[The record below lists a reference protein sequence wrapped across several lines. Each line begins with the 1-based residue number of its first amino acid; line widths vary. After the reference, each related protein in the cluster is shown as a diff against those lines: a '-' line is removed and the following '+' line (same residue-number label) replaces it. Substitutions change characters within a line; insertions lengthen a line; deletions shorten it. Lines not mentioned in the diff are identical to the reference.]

1 MTTIYERKKNGNE
14 KNLSLWVSPHVSS
27 CIVLTAEEEK
37 KFHSNNNN
45 RYKIFIFVINKTNDN

>member
-14 KNLSLWVSPHVSS
+14 KNLSLWVSPNVSS

-37 KFHSNNNN
+37 NSTATTIIGIKYLFL
-45 RYKIFIFVINKTNDN
+45 